1 MEHFSTN
8 YLRNSIF
15 CCIFA
20 AELMKKMFIIV
31 FLALSLVLDAQEIVH
46 LDGRFRQVRE
56 SSMLSDVQV
65 LTGRFVFDAPD
76 RVSWTYDNGIKTT
89 LPEPFL
95 RFIGGTVNGT
105 YLEENEDFAV
115 SRTDKSLTLVP
126 KKKRLQKLFSKIEIT
141 LDQRGIAEQVVMT
154 EPTGDKTTITF
165 DFQ

>member
-1 MEHFSTN
+1 MHIPKN
-8 YLRNSIF
+8 LRT
-15 CCIFA
+15 FA
-20 AELMKKMFIIV
+20 VELMRRVFLIV
-31 FLALSLVLDAQEIVH
+31 FLALSLLLNAQEIVH

-65 LTGRFVFDAPD
+65 MTGRFVFDAPD
-76 RVSWTYDNGIKTT
+76 QVSWTYDTGLQTT

-95 RFIGGTVNGT
+95 RLIGGTVNGT

-115 SRTDKSLTLVP
+115 TRTEKVLTLVP
-126 KKKRLQKLFSKIEIT
+126 KKKRLQKLFTKIEIT

>member
-1 MEHFSTN
+1 VEHFLKNCLHICKKNIT
-8 YLRNSIF
+8 
-15 CCIFA
+15 FA
-20 AELMKKMFIIV
+20 PDLMRRGFIIV
-31 FLALSLVLDAQEIVH
+31 FLALSMLLNAQEIVH

-65 LTGRFVFDAPD
+65 MTGRFVFDAPD
-76 RVSWTYDNGIKTT
+76 QVSWTYDTGLQTT

-95 RFIGGTVNGT
+95 RLIGGTVNGT

-115 SRTDKSLTLVP
+115 TRTEKVLTLVP
-126 KKKRLQKLFSKIEIT
+126 KKKRLQKLFTKIEIT